1 MLELFNH
8 EAYNNNEILSL
19 KRRFINEGEV
29 SNKIRPFIIQ
39 SWKRSF
45 RYGVRSE
52 QSVFSE
58 SFYNMNTDDKTYYE
72 DRETARSITSKYVN
86 QMYRFVDASKGVF
99 FAVSRDLVVLNING
113 NKELINHLHS
123 INLRIGQSMSESN
136 IGTNAAALAKE
147 TGADVFVY
155 GAEHYTE
162 ALHDF
167 AACARPFY
175 TSHSKLIGY
184 CMIIT
189 KTEDFNL
196 LFQAA
201 LFFMQS
207 TFSTNI
213 SLRGEQVEK
222 NILYELLK
230 WSVAKRNHGLI
241 LLNNINTILSIN
253 DEVEKIFG
261 VKSKE
266 VVGKRILHVPQ
277 FSELSDILLSPKS
290 FQEIELTANEKPAWY
305 FVDIQKIYNDEE
317 NIGTIVKLDNS
328 SEFRKRMPGQKAHFT
343 FSDLLGESLVFK
355 LAKEQAK
362 NIAASNSNVVIIGE
376 SGTGKELF
384 AQSIHNE
391 SRRKNEPFLSINCA
405 AIPREL
411 IGNELFGYV
420 EGAFAGAKKGGAPGK
435 FELADKGT
443 LFLDEISEM
452 PLDMQSALL
461 RVLEERSVTR
471 IGGKS
476 AIPVDVRILAATKQ
490 NLFQLVSDGRFRADL
505 YYRLNVIQIFI
516 PPLRERRE
524 DIALIANHFIEV
536 FSKTFDK
543 KFQKIDPAIY
553 QRLSECR
560 WPGNVRELRNVI
572 ERTIV
577 SIQGTELSLTDL
589 VFDIDH
595 SQENLTAVVESDERA
610 ALIALLKKHKGNK
623 TKAAKELGVTRATLY
638 NRLNRN
644 GIF

>member
-1 MLELFNH
+1 
-8 EAYNNNEILSL
+8 
-19 KRRFINEGEV
+19 
-29 SNKIRPFIIQ
+29 
-39 SWKRSF
+39 
-45 RYGVRSE
+45 
-52 QSVFSE
+52 
-58 SFYNMNTDDKTYYE
+58 
-72 DRETARSITSKYVN
+72 
-86 QMYRFVDASKGVF
+86 
-99 FAVSRDLVVLNING
+99 
-113 NKELINHLHS
+113 
-123 INLRIGQSMSESN
+123 
-136 IGTNAAALAKE
+136 
-147 TGADVFVY
+147 
-155 GAEHYTE
+155 
-162 ALHDF
+162 
-167 AACARPFY
+167 
-175 TSHSKLIGY
+175 
-184 CMIIT
+184 MIIT

-420 EGAFAGAKKGGAPGK
+420 EEHLQEQKAVH
-435 FELADKGT
+435 
-443 LFLDEISEM
+443 
-452 PLDMQSALL
+452 
-461 RVLEERSVTR
+461 RVS
-471 IGGKS
+471 
-476 AIPVDVRILAATKQ
+476 
-490 NLFQLVSDGRFRADL
+490 
-505 YYRLNVIQIFI
+505 
-516 PPLRERRE
+516 
-524 DIALIANHFIEV
+524 
-536 FSKTFDK
+536 
-543 KFQKIDPAIY
+543 
-553 QRLSECR
+553 
-560 WPGNVRELRNVI
+560 
-572 ERTIV
+572 
-577 SIQGTELSLTDL
+577 LSL
-589 VFDIDH
+589 
-595 SQENLTAVVESDERA
+595 
-610 ALIALLKKHKGNK
+610 LIKEPCFW
-623 TKAAKELGVTRATLY
+623 TK
-638 NRLNRN
+638 
-644 GIF
+644 